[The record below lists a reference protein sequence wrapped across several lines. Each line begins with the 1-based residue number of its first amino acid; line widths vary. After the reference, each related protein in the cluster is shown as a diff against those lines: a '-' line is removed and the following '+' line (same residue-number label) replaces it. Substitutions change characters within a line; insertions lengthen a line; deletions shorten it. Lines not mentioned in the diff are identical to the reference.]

1 MNILILGSEGFIG
14 SHFVNYF
21 LSNGHTVS
29 GCDLIENSD
38 DSYAYQKVSL
48 LSPDFD
54 TLFLSDKYDVCINAA
69 GSGNVPF
76 SLTHP
81 ISDFEANTMSVAKVL
96 DTIHK
101 HQPTCRY
108 VHLSSAAVYGNPSR
122 MPITEACDIAPL
134 SPYGFHK
141 WMSEI
146 LCNEYFRLYNLPVVI
161 LRPFSVY
168 GERLRKQ
175 LFWDICQKL
184 KDTERIELFGSGK
197 ETRDFIHV
205 KDLCILM
212 DKIINQASFKADV
225 YNVASGNE
233 ISIRHVAD
241 IFESIMKGNKKINF
255 STATKQGDPLNWKA
269 DISKIQKLGFEAA
282 IPLYDGIHDYIQ
294 WCSK

>member
-1 MNILILGSEGFIG
+1 LNILILGSEGFIG
-14 SHFVNYF
+14 SHLVEYFV
-21 LSNGHTVS
+21 SNGNNVA
-29 GCDLIENSD
+29 GCDLIEHVG

-54 TLFLSDKYDVCINAA
+54 TLFLNDKYDVCINAA
-69 GSGNVPF
+69 GSGNVAF

-101 HQPTCRY
+101 HQPSCRY
-108 VHLSSAAVYGNPSR
+108 IHLSSAAVYGNPNQ
-122 MPITEACDIAPL
+122 MPVTETCDIAPL
-134 SPYGFHK
+134 SPYGYHK

-146 LCNEYFRLYNLPVVI
+146 LCNEYFRLYRLPVVI

-168 GERLRKQ
+168 GNRLRKQ

-184 KDTERIELFGSGK
+184 KDAQNIELFGSGN
-197 ETRDFIHV
+197 ESRDFIHI
-205 KDLCILM
+205 KDLCVLM
-212 DKIINQASFKADV
+212 DKIIKHASFEADV

-233 ISIRHVAD
+233 ISIREVAE
-241 IFESIMKGNKKINF
+241 IFESIYPGNKKIRF
-255 STATKQGDPLNWKA
+255 SSTTKAGDPLNWKA
-269 DISKIQKLGFEAA
+269 DISKIEGFGFKAA
-282 IPLYDGIHDYIQ
+282 VSFNEGIHNYIE